1 MVSSA
6 GGAIVVLVGGE
17 GGVET
22 NSFWKGAVMDMRPQN
37 SRSREGMFRRS
48 AAAQY
53 AAPNSLRPRRVGVEE
68 GVPRVSA
75 VEAEGEEQ
83 LRVSF
88 LGWVEAINFA
98 NLRSAL
104 YLMMPP
110 RLTPASLRRWRGID
124 GQ

>member
-1 MVSSA
+1 MHA
-6 GGAIVVLVGGE
+6 AAALVGGE

-22 NSFWKGAVMDMRPQN
+22 NSFWKGAVMDMRPQIL
-37 SRSREGMFRRS
+37 RSREGMFRRS

-83 LRVSF
+83 SRVSF
-88 LGWVEAINFA
+88 SG
-98 NLRSAL
+98 
-104 YLMMPP
+104 M
-110 RLTPASLRRWRGID
+110 G
-124 GQ
+124 

>member
-22 NSFWKGAVMDMRPQN
+22 NSFWKGAVMDMRPQIL
-37 SRSREGMFRRS
+37 RSREGMFRRS

-53 AAPNSLRPRRVGVEE
+53 TAPNSLQPQRVGVDE

-75 VEAEGEEQ
+75 G
-83 LRVSF
+83 
-88 LGWVEAINFA
+88 
-98 NLRSAL
+98 
-104 YLMMPP
+104 
-110 RLTPASLRRWRGID
+110 RRKGRNN
-124 GQ
+124 